1 MSNLMFECNHLGPA
15 GVKRVGYTSL
25 NRTTLLADITPL
37 SPYHASDDA
46 SSPLW
51 VSFHGRRVS
60 WPDPLYLPARYIGP
74 PVTGPSDGAASS
86 DRLSIDYRAFQD
98 VTAQYANDVGQGNR
112 LVADMFAPALAAQF
126 RHLQV
131 SSFPPEARESLSEG
145 TQGQPRVRVDFG
157 RAYDDK
163 GEELFWG
170 RAFLGE
176 RLTLRFGL
184 PHGVGP
190 ERFRQGLRE
199 PGQLERVV
207 QALMLRGALQRYAGA
222 RGHSRLLELD
232 TVLPH
237 ETLLNDQYAAA
248 VRQVFA
254 YFDRVGQ
261 AVRAVAAA
269 APSQEAPMS
278 SSTQPSTSH
287 SPELLNVI
295 LYGPPGTGKTYAVI
309 DAALQR
315 LDPDFLRS
323 RPTRPQRQERFR
335 ALQAERRVDFVTF
348 HQNFSYEEFVEGL
361 RPVTTPE
368 GAVTYELRDGV
379 FKALALRAASPVTAG
394 QIPDLNLQ
402 GNVWKFSL
410 DGTGGVSAARAH
422 CFAHGEVRLG
432 YGECGRLDQAAE
444 LRGAPRQ
451 FFEELTQGDLV
462 VVPGPNTAVQAIG
475 VVTGEYRYDE
485 TPPPGIKWRNV
496 RPVRWLAQ
504 DLNVP
509 FKDLLGVNFTLT
521 TLYRLKLSVPQVL
534 AYLTQR
540 GVPLAPAAGTP
551 RAHVLV
557 IDEINRGNIA
567 KIFGELITL
576 LEPSKRAGQTE
587 ATTVRL
593 PASQTLF
600 SVPDTLYLIGTMNTA
615 DRSLARLD
623 TALRRRFDF
632 RELPPRPDLLARTRD
647 GIHLPKLLY
656 AVNRRVALLLGR
668 DFTVGHAYFM
678 DLSAQSTVQ
687 DVARV
692 FRTRVLPLLEEYFFD
707 DWSRV
712 AQVLGDPHKDPED
725 RIVTEED
732 AGAWLADHKGAARTY
747 QVQDAALERVTAYT
761 GIYEAGPAPL
771 IFPPDIEAAGQDDA
785 R

>member
-1 MSNLMFECNHLGPA
+1 MRLPPTARC
-15 GVKRVGYTSL
+15 
-25 NRTTLLADITPL
+25 RTVPLEGLADEPTGSHVI
-37 SPYHASDDA
+37 
-46 SSPLW
+46 SSRTEEDVP
-51 VSFHGRRVS
+51 GQ
-60 WPDPLYLPARYIGP
+60 LP
-74 PVTGPSDGAASS
+74 
-86 DRLSIDYRAFQD
+86 IDYAAFRA
-98 VTAQYANDVGQGNR
+98 VAEQYANNVMQGNR
-112 LVADMFAPALAAQF
+112 LVAEAFVPALAAHFGQL
-126 RHLQV
+126 RV
-131 SSFPPEARESLSEG
+131 GTFPPEAQGSISEG
-145 TQGQPRVRVDFG
+145 KQGRPRARVDFG
-157 RAYDDK
+157 RAYDAD

-176 RLTLRFGL
+176 QLTLRFGL
-184 PHGVGP
+184 PHGEGP
-190 ERFRQGLRE
+190 ERFRQGLSE
-199 PGQLERVV
+199 TGQLDRFV
-207 QALMLRGALQRYAGA
+207 QALITADDLPAPPALCIASRLLKGTLPTVAPTVANREADLRAALDRYAAA
-222 RGHSRLLELD
+222 RGQSRLLELD
-232 TVLPH
+232 VVLPT
-237 ETLLNDQYAAA
+237 EILLSDQYAAA

-269 APSQEAPMS
+269 APSQETSMTSPA
-278 SSTQPSTSH
+278 QPDGSRPSE
-287 SPELLNVI
+287 PLNVI

-315 LDPDFLRS
+315 LDPDFMKRGPNRHL
-323 RPTRPQRQERFR
+323 RQERFR
-335 ALQAERRVDFVTF
+335 APQAEGRVDFVTF
-348 HQNFSYEEFVEGL
+348 HQNFSYEEFVEGI

-402 GNVWKFSL
+402 GTVWKFSL
-410 DGTGGVSAARAH
+410 DGTGGVSPVRTH
-422 CFAHGEVRLG
+422 CFTHGELRLG
-432 YGECGRLDQAAE
+432 YDDLGRLDEAAA

-451 FFEELTQGDLV
+451 FVEELAEGDLV
-462 VVPGPNTAVQAIG
+462 VVPGPNTTVQAIG

-485 TPPPGIKWRNV
+485 TPPPGVPWRNV
-496 RPVRWLAQ
+496 RAVRWLAQ
-504 DLNVP
+504 DRNVP

-521 TLYRLKLSVPQVL
+521 TLYRLKPGVPEVL
-534 AYLTQR
+534 AYLAR
-540 GVPLAPAAGTP
+540 HGVSLAPAAGTP

-576 LEPSKRAGQTE
+576 LEPSKRAGQDE

-632 RELPPRPDLLARTRD
+632 REVPPRPDLLARTRD

-678 DLSAQSTVQ
+678 DLSAQSTVH

-732 AGAWLADHKGAARTY
+732 PGAWLADQKGVARTY
-747 QVQDAALERVTAYT
+747 RVQDAALERVTAYT
-761 GIYEAGPAPL
+761 GIYEAGPVAL
-771 IFPPDIEAAGQDDA
+771 NFPPDIEAVGQDDG